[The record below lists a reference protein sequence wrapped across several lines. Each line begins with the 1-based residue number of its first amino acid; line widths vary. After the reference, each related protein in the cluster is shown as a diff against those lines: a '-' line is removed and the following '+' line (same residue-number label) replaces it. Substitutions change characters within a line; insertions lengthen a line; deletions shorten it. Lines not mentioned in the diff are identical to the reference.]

1 MSPTP
6 APMANSTPMIC
17 QYVLPAC
24 QAWRQFPVAPKI
36 HKGTMQSRP
45 ATVATVMRKAR
56 NESEM

>member
-1 MSPTP
+1 
-6 APMANSTPMIC
+6 MANSTPMIC

-24 QAWRQFPVAPKI
+24 QAWCQFPVAPKI
-36 HKGTMQSRP
+36 HKGTMQSRL